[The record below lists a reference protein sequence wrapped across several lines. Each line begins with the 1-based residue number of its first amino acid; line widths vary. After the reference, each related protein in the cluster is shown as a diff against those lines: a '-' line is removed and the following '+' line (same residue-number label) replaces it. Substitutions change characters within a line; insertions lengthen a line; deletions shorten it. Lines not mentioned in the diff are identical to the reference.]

1 MTSARHQGA
10 TPLPLLLLLLAV
22 SVAIGDHGDTGR
34 RDAIPLLTGLTSPRR
49 PSPTAPSGEA
59 GDAETAPKPLPPKPL
74 PRITLPHNET
84 AADAHEPPLGDGE
97 DCRGETSSRPP
108 AVDPGS
114 SEPLGSSE
122 PPGSSEPLGSW
133 SGHWDLGG
141 RAAAAAR
148 CPGASC
154 CGTCHARY
162 CCGARPDRLD
172 QDACPDP
179 PPPARRARRGGRPR
193 GPPKEAEVE
202 DGGGGAETPPR
213 PLPQIMMPRN
223 MTAADALKP
232 PLGAAQVAPPPGRQV
247 DVDVCRAYYDVMGQ
261 FDVTFNCSKDT
272 YLYCCGSCHYR
283 FCCEHQRDRLDQD
296 SCNNY
301 KSPKWATTQTAS
313 TRPTGNR
320 LSPDFETLQQNS
332 SSTAYVI
339 GGVISFTLV
348 VAVGIRI
355 AFSKVS
361 RRARHRD
368 MPSMK
373 ELAWLDNQNK
383 TLQTLASRMYTK

>member
-22 SVAIGDHGDTGR
+22 SVAIGDHGDAGR
-34 RDAIPLLTGLTSPRR
+34 RGAIPLLTGLTSPRR
-49 PSPTAPSGEA
+49 PSPTAPPGEV
-59 GDAETAPKPLPPKPL
+59 GDAETAHKPLPPKPL

-97 DCRGETSSRPP
+97 DCR
-108 AVDPGS
+108 
-114 SEPLGSSE
+114 
-122 PPGSSEPLGSW
+122 
-133 SGHWDLGG
+133 GHWDLGG

-247 DVDVCRAYYDVMGQ
+247 DVDVC
-261 FDVTFNCSKDT
+261 
-272 YLYCCGSCHYR
+272 
-283 FCCEHQRDRLDQD
+283 
-296 SCNNY
+296 
-301 KSPKWATTQTAS
+301 
-313 TRPTGNR
+313 
-320 LSPDFETLQQNS
+320 
-332 SSTAYVI
+332 
-339 GGVISFTLV
+339 
-348 VAVGIRI
+348 
-355 AFSKVS
+355 
-361 RRARHRD
+361 
-368 MPSMK
+368 
-373 ELAWLDNQNK
+373 
-383 TLQTLASRMYTK
+383 